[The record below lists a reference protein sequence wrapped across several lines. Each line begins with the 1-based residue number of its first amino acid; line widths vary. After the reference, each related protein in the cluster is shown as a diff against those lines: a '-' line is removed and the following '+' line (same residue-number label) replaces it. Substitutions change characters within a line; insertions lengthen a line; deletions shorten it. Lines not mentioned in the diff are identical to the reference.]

1 MNERLKFARSRFQP
15 VIPGI
20 GKNCSIHKSARIAE
34 TARIDDNVVIE
45 ENVIIGHGCWIFPG
59 AVIGASGFGF
69 EREADGTP
77 IRIHHSGGV
86 IIGNNVEIGAN
97 SCVVKATLHN
107 TVIQDDVKIDTLCIV
122 AHNVFIDQKTLI
134 ASGVL
139 IGGSANIG
147 RRCFIGTGCSIKN
160 KITVGNDVT
169 IGQHTNV
176 VKDVHSG
183 LTIIGNPGR
192 ELK

>member
-1 MNERLKFARSRFQP
+1 MNERLKFARSRWQP
-15 VIPGI
+15 IIPGI
-20 GKNCSIHKSARIAE
+20 GKNCSIHPSAEIGKG
-34 TARIDDNVVIE
+34 TRIDDNVVIK
-45 ENVIIGHGCWIFPG
+45 ENVTIGDNCWIFPG
-59 AVIGASGFGF
+59 AVIGTSGFGF
-69 EREADGTP
+69 ERDENGIP
-77 IRIHHSGGV
+77 IRIHHDGGV
-86 IIGNNVEIGAN
+86 VIGNNVEIGTN
-97 SCVVKATLHN
+97 SCVIKG
-107 TVIQDDVKIDTLCIV
+107 TVDLTIIMDDVKIDTLCIV
-122 AHNVFIDQKTLI
+122 AHNVFIAKKTLI

-160 KITVGNDVT
+160 KVVIGNDVT
-169 IGQHTNV
+169 IGQQTNV